1 MPRRPASPRPA
12 PADPDEILRCRH
24 FGTCGGCSLLD
35 QPIRWQ
41 LHDKVAACERD
52 LAPHLG
58 DVRIDCVEPK
68 RPPRHFRTR
77 LLYPVLPDHDGLP
90 IVGLYGFRS
99 HDLVQ
104 IEECST
110 QDGWLTQ
117 FGRKAEQVLR
127 GLRLQP
133 FDARRQR
140 GNVKAIWAR
149 LASGTGE
156 VLAGI
161 VTRPGAFTEGPAF
174 AKALVEAARS
184 LPRPRVPR
192 HLQGVVHSI
201 SDGDDEFLLGDRHVP
216 LRGAD
221 HVIDRRDGL
230 AFRVSAGS
238 FYQIHADAHELLYRP
253 AIAMCGD
260 VRGQRV
266 VDAYGG
272 VGAFGLRLAKAGATE
287 VTIVEEGAAA
297 CRDAEHN
304 AALNRLGGVRVV
316 RSPVAS
322 TPLPRQADLMVLDPP
337 RAGLQARACARVVAA
352 APRRILYVSCAPES
366 LARDLATLRQ
376 AGYRVQA
383 ARLCDLFPHTEHC
396 ELVVAL
402 TSSR

>member
-1 MPRRPASPRPA
+1 M
-12 PADPDEILRCRH
+12 
-24 FGTCGGCSLLD
+24 LD

-41 LHDKVAACERD
+41 LHDKVAACEAR
-52 LAPHLG
+52 LAPFLAG
-58 DVRIDCVEPK
+58 ARLEFTEPA

-77 LLYPVLPDHDGLP
+77 LLYPVLPDDERLP
-90 IVGLYGFRS
+90 IVGIYGYRS

-104 IEECST
+104 IDECST
-110 QDGWLTQ
+110 QDGWLTEL
-117 FGRKAEQVLR
+117 GRAAERVLR
-127 GLRLQP
+127 DLRLHA
-133 FDARRQR
+133 FDPRRQR

-149 LASGTGE
+149 LASGTGQ

-161 VTRPGAFTEGPAF
+161 VTRPGAFAEGPAF
-174 AKALVEAARS
+174 ATALLEAAKS

-192 HLQGVVHSI
+192 HLQGVIHSI

-221 HVIDRRDGL
+221 HVLDRRDGL
-230 AFRVSAGS
+230 EFRISAGS

-253 AIAMCGD
+253 AITMCGD
-260 VRGQRV
+260 VRGQRI
-266 VDAYGG
+266 VDGYGG

-304 AALNRLGGVRVV
+304 AAKNGLDGVRVV

-322 TPLPRQADLMVLDPP
+322 AQLPRDADLMVLDPP
-337 RAGLQARACARVVAA
+337 RSGLQAKACARVVAA
-352 APRRILYVSCAPES
+352 APRRILYVSCSPES
-366 LARDLATLRQ
+366 LVRDLGTLTQ

-396 ELVVAL
+396 ELALLL
-402 TSSR
+402 TSSTATAQ